1 MPATRTNKCER
12 HTDLEQDHDHTKDYE
27 GMLRERKDS
36 DDSDLGQV
44 VDGAS
49 KVETSEPLQELQ
61 KAKEKITE
69 DIEILVGL
77 FEETHEAL
85 EQSEQEQEELRSR
98 IQENGIS

>member
-1 MPATRTNKCER
+1 
-12 HTDLEQDHDHTKDYE
+12 
-27 GMLRERKDS
+27 MLRERKDS